1 MKNKRILIVSGVLVG
16 CLLLFFLLKGSGGDE
31 ESSIIVG
38 VEKGDFVVE
47 VSVTGELEAKNSK
60 KIAGPGNLR
69 NFRIYQVTVQ
79 TIIPEGTI
87 VEKGDFVASLDPS
100 ELNTKIQDRRL
111 ELDEEEAQF
120 EQTQLDT
127 TLQMR
132 EERDKLINLE
142 YDVQQKQLELEQSQY
157 EPPATIRQNEIALE
171 KAKRTLEQAKESLK
185 IKKKQNIAKMREA
198 STEVYKDRR
207 ELDAMLEVLKEMRIT
222 APEPGMVIYT
232 KNWDGRPIKEGSTV
246 QTWGG
251 ATVAELPDLSVMNS
265 MTYVNEVDIRRIK
278 EGQIVNIGLDAFPDK
293 KLTGKVTKVA
303 NVGMQRPNSDAKVFQ
318 VIVEVDDVDNTMRPG
333 MTTSN
338 TIITSKLNDVL
349 SIPLEALHS
358 YADSISY
365 VYLSDGLNYRRQEIK
380 IGKTNANAAVI
391 ELGLE
396 EDDNVYLSMPNG
408 KTELSDISLLEE
420 LNGKRNQETV
430 EPI

>member
-1 MKNKRILIVSGVLVG
+1 
-16 CLLLFFLLKGSGGDE
+16 
-31 ESSIIVG
+31 
-38 VEKGDFVVE
+38 
-47 VSVTGELEAKNSK
+47 
-60 KIAGPGNLR
+60 
-69 NFRIYQVTVQ
+69 
-79 TIIPEGTI
+79 
-87 VEKGDFVASLDPS
+87 
-100 ELNTKIQDRRL
+100 
-111 ELDEEEAQF
+111 
-120 EQTQLDT
+120 
-127 TLQMR
+127 
-132 EERDKLINLE
+132 
-142 YDVQQKQLELEQSQY
+142 
-157 EPPATIRQNEIALE
+157 
-171 KAKRTLEQAKESLK
+171 
-185 IKKKQNIAKMREA
+185 
-198 STEVYKDRR
+198 
-207 ELDAMLEVLKEMRIT
+207 
-222 APEPGMVIYT
+222 MVIYT

-278 EGQIVNIGLDAFPDK
+278 EGQTVNIGLDAFPDK

-349 SIPLEALHS
+349 SVPLEALHS

-365 VYLSDGLNYRRQEIK
+365 VYLSEGLNYRRQEIK

-396 EDDNVYLSMPNG
+396 EDDKVYLSTPNG
-408 KTELSDISLLEE
+408 KTELSDISLLDE
-420 LNGKRNQETV
+420 LNGKRNQEAI

>member
-1 MKNKRILIVSGVLVG
+1 MKNKRILIVSGVLAG

-31 ESSIIVG
+31 EASIIVG

-278 EGQIVNIGLDAFPDK
+278 EGQTVNIGLDAFPDK

-349 SIPLEALHS
+349 SVPLEALHS

-365 VYLSDGLNYRRQEIK
+365 VYLSEGLNYRRQEIK

-396 EDDNVYLSMPNG
+396 EDDKVYLSTPNG
-408 KTELSDISLLEE
+408 KTELSDISLLDE
-420 LNGKRNQETV
+420 LNGKRNQEAI

>member
-142 YDVQQKQLELEQSQY
+142 YDVQQKELELEQSQY

-171 KAKRTLEQAKESLK
+171 KAKRTLEQARESLK